1 MDRGKCKDPRATLIL
16 CAFAP
21 VSGSA
26 PVLVSAF
33 GASADTSRR
42 QEMQVGDLVKYRRNA
57 VDAGVGLVIKQG
69 TTWAWGSYWS
79 ILWANAAIE
88 SISELKLEV
97 INANR

>member
-42 QEMQVGDLVKYRRNA
+42 QEMQVGDLVWVEWREER
-57 VDAGVGLVIKQG
+57 DAHVVG
-69 TTWAWGSYWS
+69 
-79 ILWANAAIE
+79 AAIIVAAATPLFLILFNGE
-88 SISELKLEV
+88 QHLMHADYLEAIS
-97 INANR
+97 ASR